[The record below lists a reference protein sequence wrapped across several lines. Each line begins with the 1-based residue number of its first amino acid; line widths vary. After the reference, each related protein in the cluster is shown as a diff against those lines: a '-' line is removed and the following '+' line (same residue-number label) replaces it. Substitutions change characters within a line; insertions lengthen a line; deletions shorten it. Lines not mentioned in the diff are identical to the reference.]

1 MGRDI
6 SDPIRS
12 RSPGTRPISVYVRCF
27 GTSPRKLKLSIALLT
42 GACVLDYEFNDLA
55 EAEGD
60 RSTWKEYG
68 EYLARELP
76 PRLRRELER
85 DLERDLN
92 IVEEGLKRKAVDL
105 VKSLAR
111 ELFRDFRHSLQSTG
125 AQSRRLFEDGSPSC
139 SSSNPR
145 LTSRTESCSNFRGEA
160 LPRDFS
166 DEDGGNFAWLDSLDS
181 FAMLGDEDIAVGSGN
196 FLDYILEG
204 GTDGQAGLER
214 WSADETAELSKSQTD
229 HGTDLHAGLG
239 WSLDRDIATYVDG
252 GSLWQDL

>member
-1 MGRDI
+1 M
-6 SDPIRS
+6 
-12 RSPGTRPISVYVRCF
+12 YVRCC
-27 GTSPRKLKLSIALLT
+27 GTSPRKSKLSIALLT

-55 EAEGD
+55 EAEAGQ
-60 RSTWKEYG
+60 STWTEYG

-111 ELFRDFRHSLQSTG
+111 ELFRDFQHSLQSTG
-125 AQSRRLFEDGSPSC
+125 APSRRLFEDGSPSC
-139 SSSNPR
+139 SSFNPQ
-145 LTSRTESCSNFRGEA
+145 LTSRTESCSNFRGETF
-160 LPRDFS
+160 PQDFS
-166 DEDGGNFAWLDSLDS
+166 DEDGGNFAWLDSLGS

-204 GTDGQAGLER
+204 TGTDGQAGPER
-214 WSADETAELSKSQTD
+214 WFADETTELSELQPD
-229 HGTDLHAGLG
+229 HGMDLHAGLG
-239 WSLDRDIATYVDG
+239 WSLPVDRDIAARVNG
-252 GSLWQDL
+252 GSFWQGT